1 MHALTQAVDVIPART
16 ARTGADAATEPILSL
31 PQIARQLSMDE
42 SSLIQQGLRAY
53 LMREIGVLE
62 TEIARLRERYD
73 VVDLDELRQRIES
86 GEEIEHPT
94 WEDSL
99 EWENALD
106 AISDIRIM
114 LRRTPKHD

>member
-1 MHALTQAVDVIPART
+1 MQALTQAVDVIPART
-16 ARTGADAATEPILSL
+16 ARTSATTEPILSL
-31 PQIARQLSMDE
+31 PQIAKQMSMDE
-42 SSLIQQGLRAY
+42 SSLIQQGLRAF

-73 VVDLDELRQRIES
+73 VVDLEELRQRIES
-86 GEEIEHPT
+86 GEVIEHPT

-106 AISDIRIM
+106 AISDIRMM
-114 LRRTPKHD
+114 LRRTTKHD